1 MSAEPIKLKDYDFHG
16 FAMNGALA
24 GEEVQVAHRAMLTSD
39 SPAFYVFMRGVC
51 DSLAD
56 AAHAAGVLIQPDHV
70 SHLLLVIHT
79 GRTADLYLG
88 NFAMTLELMAKKDIT
103 AGQAVSEADI
113 ADIRRLRLHDVK
125 LDPSD
130 KVLICFKVNWKFG
143 LYFDLGDEEPL
154 DMNGLE
160 RDLGHLYRLLRFEA
174 AYDALADENFVAR
187 FFAGG
192 WFPFVEI
199 FGPESE
205 RLLKA
210 WRLDF
215 NIAGEEEALLRRFD
229 AARIDAI
236 AARWAAHPTLGPHA
250 AVLNSGLEAFKRGDA
265 VASLKVILTE
275 IEGVLRNA
283 HMAENGASA
292 KIGQL
297 LAFAAQRGLRKTESE
312 ASLFFPALF
321 LRYLTTSTFAA
332 FDPMAPTSDAS
343 RHSVGHGAA
352 NAGAYTQKRAL
363 QAILTL
369 DQIARYL

>member
-1 MSAEPIKLKDYDFHG
+1 MTAPPIRLKDYDFHG
-16 FAMNGALA
+16 FALNGALP
-24 GEEVQVAHRAMLTSD
+24 GEQVEVAHSAMLTSD
-39 SPAFYVFMRGVC
+39 NPAFYVFMRGVC
-51 DSLAD
+51 DSLAG
-56 AAHAAGVLIQPDHV
+56 AAQATGVLIQPDHV
-70 SHLLLVIHT
+70 SHLLLVIHADK
-79 GRTADLYLG
+79 TADLYLG
-88 NFAMTLELMAKKDIT
+88 DFAMTLELMAKKDIA

-125 LDPSD
+125 LDPAD

-143 LYFDLGDEEPL
+143 LYFDLGDEDEL
-154 DMNGLE
+154 NIDQLE
-160 RDLGHLYRLLRFEA
+160 RDLGHLYRLLRFET
-174 AYDALADENFVAR
+174 AYDALADEAFVSK

-192 WFPFVEI
+192 WFPFIEI

-215 NIAGEEEALLRRFD
+215 NIIGEEEALVRRFD

-236 AARWAAHPTLGPHA
+236 AARWAAHPALASHE
-250 AVLNSGLEAFKRGDA
+250 AVLRSGLDAFKRGDS
-265 VASLKVILTE
+265 VAALKVLLTE

-283 HMAENGASA
+283 HLAENGAGA
-292 KIGQL
+292 KIAKL
-297 LAFAAQRGLRKTESE
+297 LEFAAQRGVRKTESD

>member
-24 GEEVQVAHRAMLTSD
+24 GEEVQVTHRAMLTSD

-56 AAHAAGVLIQPDHV
+56 ATHAAGVLIQPDHV
-70 SHLLLVIHT
+70 SHLSLVIHT
-79 GRTADLYLG
+79 DRTADLYLG
-88 NFAMTLELMAKKDIT
+88 NFAMTLELMAKKDI
-103 AGQAVSEADI
+103 AVSEADI
-113 ADIRRLRLHDVK
+113 ADIRGLRLHDVK
-125 LDPSD
+125 LDPTD

-154 DMNGLE
+154 DMSGLE

-187 FFAGG
+187 FFARG

-210 WRLDF
+210 WRFDF

-229 AARIDAI
+229 AARIG
-236 AARWAAHPTLGPHA
+236 ARTSSLSRPRGKPLMRRRTGARRRGSMRSPKGLSTPNSQRRLICLAQFEEGLRQKASEGGKVVPLACVNGGRERHPPL
-250 AVLNSGLEAFKRGDA
+250 A
-265 VASLKVILTE
+265 VA
-275 IEGVLRNA
+275 
-283 HMAENGASA
+283 
-292 KIGQL
+292 
-297 LAFAAQRGLRKTESE
+297 
-312 ASLFFPALF
+312 
-321 LRYLTTSTFAA
+321 
-332 FDPMAPTSDAS
+332 
-343 RHSVGHGAA
+343 
-352 NAGAYTQKRAL
+352 
-363 QAILTL
+363 
-369 DQIARYL
+369 

>member
-1 MSAEPIKLKDYDFHG
+1 VTAAPIKLKDYDFHG
-16 FAMNGALA
+16 FAMNGALP
-24 GEEVQVAHRAMLTSD
+24 GEQVEVAHRAMLTSD
-39 SPAFYVFMRGVC
+39 NPVFHVFMRGVC
-51 DSLAD
+51 DSLAR
-56 AAHAAGVLIQPDHV
+56 AATAAGVIIQPDYV
-70 SHLLLVIHT
+70 SHLLLVIHSDK
-79 GRTADLYLG
+79 TADLYLG
-88 NFAMTLELMAKKDIT
+88 DFAMALELMAKKDIA

-125 LDPSD
+125 LAPTD

-143 LYFDLGDEEPL
+143 LYFDLDDDDLNIGQF
-154 DMNGLE
+154 E

-174 AYDALADENFVAR
+174 AYDALADDSFVAK

-192 WFPFVEI
+192 WFLFVEI
-199 FGPESE
+199 LGPEGE
-205 RLLKA
+205 QLLKA

-236 AARWAAHPTLGPHA
+236 ATRWAAHAALAPHE
-250 AVLNSGLEAFKRGDA
+250 AVLRSGLEAFKRGDA
-265 VASLKVILTE
+265 VAALKVILTE

-283 HMAENGASA
+283 HLAENGASA
-292 KIGQL
+292 NIGRL
-297 LAFAAQRGLRKTESE
+297 LEFAAQRGVRKTESD
-312 ASLFFPALF
+312 ASLFFPSLF
-321 LRYLTTSTFAA
+321 LHYLTTSTFAD

-352 NAGAYTQKRAL
+352 NVTAYTQRRAL